1 MAKTRSGKRFNDLCN
16 NVPSKN
22 TRNTKNYSAT
32 DKVKYNRTKV
42 VGLRKSEGNV
52 PKRSDVERMKKYWK
66 NIKYKKSKY
75 SEYIEKERIR
85 GKINR
90 ELDAAKRN
98 NDPELLIKYKEKE
111 TLRKQDQRAKKKSK
125 RENINK
131 QKADHRKRQQIGNY
145 KN

>member
-1 MAKTRSGKRFNDLCN
+1 MIYVIMCQLKIK
-16 NVPSKN
+16 
-22 TRNTKNYSAT
+22 RNTKNDSAT

-42 VGLRKSEGNV
+42 VGLWKSEGKV

-75 SEYIEKERIR
+75 SEYIEKERIM

-131 QKADHRKRQQIGNY
+131 QKAEHRKRQPIGNS

>member
-1 MAKTRSGKRFNDLCN
+1 M
-16 NVPSKN
+16 
-22 TRNTKNYSAT
+22 
-32 DKVKYNRTKV
+32 
-42 VGLRKSEGNV
+42 VGLRKSKGNV

-98 NDPELLIKYKEKE
+98 NDPELLIKYK
-111 TLRKQDQRAKKKSK
+111 
-125 RENINK
+125 
-131 QKADHRKRQQIGNY
+131 
-145 KN
+145 

>member
-1 MAKTRSGKRFNDLCN
+1 M
-16 NVPSKN
+16 
-22 TRNTKNYSAT
+22 
-32 DKVKYNRTKV
+32 
-42 VGLRKSEGNV
+42 
-52 PKRSDVERMKKYWK
+52 
-66 NIKYKKSKY
+66 
-75 SEYIEKERIR
+75 

-131 QKADHRKRQQIGNY
+131 QKAEHRKRQQIGNY
-145 KN
+145 KIKF